1 MGSIACPPT
10 PAIDLIPMSDAFDW
24 PQAVERIRAWADAQR
39 IELRDAVV
47 LLPFAQLL
55 PLLRGAW
62 ARRGGWMPRIETAR
76 TLAASLGPPVAP
88 APGQVCFDGPTDA
101 LVAARLLR
109 TQSWACA
116 LAGRDAASFDHAV
129 AAVVELAQ
137 ALLRAAAAIAPAQR
151 DAWWQVAR
159 ELLADAGAGPGRLE
173 GLLGRVALEWALAAP
188 QPATDALYA
197 LRPSA
202 WIALRAGG
210 ADRLTDAVLSHG
222 VGPRLLLDTDVPL
235 DTPFGR
241 AGEAARIEVAPCD
254 DFEDE
259 AQHSAA
265 QVLALLGAQQS
276 PVALIA
282 LDRGLVRRVRALLER
297 QGVSL
302 LDETG
307 WRLSTTRAGAR
318 VMALLRAMAPRAS
331 SDELL
336 DWLKAGAADGPA
348 LHERRSAGAALEA
361 LLRRRRLTS
370 VHALD
375 PLAFEGRAAA
385 LLGEVQALRRQY
397 AAQRARTLSE
407 WRASLRQLL
416 ERSGDVE
423 AIERDAAGMQALAAL
438 RLSDAAPPDD
448 EAWTD
453 VARATRMSG
462 DEFARW
468 VDAVLEQSSFV
479 AAAPQASDV
488 VITPLSRALLRPF
501 AAVVCPGA
509 DERRLGGGTAPLPL
523 LGEAQA
529 ATLGLD
535 TAAVRRADELRAFAQ
550 LCRAPRLVLLRRRLD
565 GGEPLAP
572 SPLLE
577 RLALALRRAGR
588 PMASVAD
595 AREPRR
601 IALQPTARPLPEAAA
616 LLPERLS
623 ASAVEALRECPY
635 RFFALRLL
643 RLQEPDE
650 LDEAIEQRDYGTWL
664 HAVLHRFHQSRA
676 RPDGFEVELAR
687 LHTVAREECAAQ
699 GLDEAGFLP
708 YAASFEQF
716 APRYIEWLHERDA
729 EGARYRDGEV
739 ELMARPAGFGG
750 TALVG
755 RIDRI
760 DELSGSE
767 GRVLELIDY
776 KTGSAARLKAL
787 VGDPTE
793 DTQLA
798 FYAALLASQ
807 DAAPT
812 PALRAS
818 YLALDARSGIARIEH
833 GDVMASARL
842 LLQGL
847 GRDLERLR
855 GGAALPA
862 LGEGRACDWC
872 AARGLCRRDDWAAV
886 R

>member
-1 MGSIACPPT
+1 MGSIACPSPS
-10 PAIDLIPMSDAFDW
+10 PFDLIPMSEAFDW
-24 PQAVERIRAWADAQR
+24 PQAVERICAWADAQR

-55 PLLRGAW
+55 PLLREAW
-62 ARRGGWMPRIETAR
+62 ARRGGWMPRIETTR
-76 TLAASLGPPVAP
+76 TLAASLAPPIAP
-88 APGQVCFDGPTDA
+88 APGQISFDAATDA

-109 TQSWACA
+109 TQSWARA
-116 LAGRDAASFDHAV
+116 LASRDPASFDHAV
-129 AAVVELAQ
+129 AAVVELTQ
-137 ALLRAAAAIAPAQR
+137 ALLRAAAAIEPARR
-151 DAWWQVAR
+151 DAWWHSAR
-159 ELLADAGAGPGRLE
+159 ELPDAGAGPGRLE
-173 GLLGRVALEWALAAP
+173 RLLARVALEWAAAAP
-188 QPATDALYA
+188 EPASDALYA

-202 WIALRAGG
+202 WIAVRAGA
-210 ADRLTDAVLSHG
+210 ADRLADALLLHG
-222 VGPRLLLDTDVPL
+222 VGPRLVLDTDVPPEA
-235 DTPFGR
+235 PFGR
-241 AGEAARIEVAPCD
+241 AIEAAHIEVELCE

-259 AQHSAA
+259 AQRSAA
-265 QVLALLGAQQS
+265 QVLALLGAQQT

-331 SDELL
+331 GDELL
-336 DWLKAGAADGPA
+336 DWLKASAIDGPA
-348 LHERRSAGAALEA
+348 LHDRRSAGGALEA
-361 LLRRRRLTS
+361 VLRRRGLTS
-370 VHALD
+370 VQALE
-375 PLAFEGRAAA
+375 PAAFEGRAAA
-385 LLGEVQALRRQY
+385 LLGEVQALREQF
-397 AAQRARTLSE
+397 AAQRARTLYE
-407 WRASLRQLL
+407 WRDALRQLL
-416 ERSGDVE
+416 DCSGD
-423 AIERDAAGMQALAAL
+423 AAALEHDTAGLQALAAL
-438 RLSDAAPPDD
+438 QLSDPAPPDG
-448 EAWTD
+448 ELWSE

-468 VDAVLEQSSFV
+468 VDAVLEQSSFI
-479 AAAPQASDV
+479 AAAPHAPEV
-488 VITPLSRALLRPF
+488 VITPLSRAMLRPF

-509 DERRLGGGTAPLPL
+509 DERRLGAAAAPVPL

-529 ATLGLD
+529 AALGLD
-535 TAAVRRADELRAFAQ
+535 TAATRRASELRAFAQ
-550 LCRAPRLVLLRRRLD
+550 LCRAPRLILLRRRLD

-577 RLALALRRAGR
+577 RLALASRRAGR
-588 PMASVAD
+588 PIATAAD

-601 IALQPTARPLPEAAA
+601 IAPRPTARPLPRAAA

-643 RLQEPDE
+643 HLQEPEE
-650 LDEAIEQRDYGTWL
+650 LDPAIGQRDYGTWL

-676 RPDGFEVELAR
+676 RPDAFERELAR
-687 LHTVAREECAAQ
+687 LHDIAAEERAAQ

-716 APRYIEWLHERDA
+716 APRYVEWLHDRDV
-729 EGARYRDGEV
+729 EGARYRDGEL
-739 ELMARPAGFGG
+739 ELAARPAALGG

-760 DELSGSE
+760 DEVRGAE
-767 GRVLELIDY
+767 GRALELIDY

-787 VGDPTE
+787 VGDPAE

-798 FYAALLASQ
+798 FYAALLSSQ
-807 DAAPT
+807 DAAAA

-818 YLALDARSGIARIEH
+818 YLALDSRSGIAQIGH
-833 GDVMASARL
+833 ADVMASARL
-842 LLQGL
+842 LLEGL

-855 GGAALPA
+855 AGAALPA

-872 AARGLCRRDDWAAV
+872 AARGLCRRDDWAAAP
-886 R
+886 